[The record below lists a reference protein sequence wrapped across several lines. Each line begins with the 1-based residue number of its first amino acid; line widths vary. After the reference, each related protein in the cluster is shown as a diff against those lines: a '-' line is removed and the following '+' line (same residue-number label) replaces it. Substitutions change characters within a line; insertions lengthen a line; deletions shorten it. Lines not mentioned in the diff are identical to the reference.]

1 MVVKHELRARRELCN
16 ARDETAAFRAF
27 SGDQELP
34 AYRALGSE
42 GWCRPCHRPRPGNVT
57 SHSTAPP
64 LPAKI
69 DETLRPLVIS
79 VEGGEVSGR

>member
-1 MVVKHELRARRELCN
+1 MRETGRGRQKVSHVLTESLN
-16 ARDETAAFRAF
+16 P
-27 SGDQELP
+27 LP
-34 AYRALGSE
+34 EYA
-42 GWCRPCHRPRPGNVT
+42 
-57 SHSTAPP
+57 

>member
-1 MVVKHELRARRELCN
+1 MVKVMFMVYRKAGVTHEQCV
-16 ARDETAAFRAF
+16 AA
-27 SGDQELP
+27 
-34 AYRALGSE
+34 
-42 GWCRPCHRPRPGNVT
+42 WT
-57 SHSTAPP
+57 